1 MSGSN
6 ILFILTGSIA
16 AAKAC
21 TVISAL
27 VQRGHR
33 VRPVI
38 TAAGLRFIGPATLEG
53 LTGEA
58 PQTDLFAPGTAL
70 EHIELARW
78 ADLTVVCPATAHS
91 LNRFAAG
98 LADDLAGALML
109 ARERERPLL
118 IVPAMNPEMWSHP
131 ATRAAVARLQEWGAR
146 LVSPG
151 QGRTACGEVGE
162 GRMAEPEEILTAVDT
177 ALARPAQAKR
187 ILVTSGAT
195 AELLDGVR
203 VLTNTSTGRTGAEL
217 ARFFATAGHHVT
229 LLRAA
234 AAPPAGAPVAD
245 ETFVSFEDLDR
256 ALTRLLAGTNFD
268 VVVHAAAVGDF
279 GIGSLWVDG
288 VERPP
293 GGAKLDSGRNVLL
306 ELRPQPKLVDT
317 LRERSRN
324 PALTVIA
331 FKLTDGATPA
341 GAQAAIET
349 LFQRARVDLVVHNDN
364 AQRGEAAGQFPA
376 TIHRRRDH
384 LAMPC
389 ANRAELAKRLTD
401 LIDASDNP
409 STPSSHAALP

>member
-33 VRPVI
+33 VRTVV

-109 ARERERPLL
+109 ARERNRPLL
-118 IVPAMNPEMWSHP
+118 IVPAMNPAMWSHP

-146 LVSPG
+146 LVAPG

-162 GRMAEPEEILTAVDT
+162 GRMAEPEEILTAVDS

-234 AAPPAGAPVAD
+234 SAPPAGAPVAD

-256 ALTRLLAGTNFD
+256 TLTRLLTGANFD

-288 VERPP
+288 VERQPD
-293 GGAKLDSGRNVLL
+293 GAKLDSGRNVLL

-341 GAQAAIET
+341 VAQAAVET
-349 LFQRARVDLVVHNDN
+349 LFERARVDLVVHNDN
-364 AQRGEAAGQFPA
+364 AQRGQMAGQFPA

-384 LAMPC
+384 LAIPC

-401 LIDASDNP
+401 QIDAIENP
-409 STPSSHAALP
+409 STPYSHAALP

>member
-21 TVISAL
+21 TVISVL

-33 VRPVI
+33 VRTVI

-58 PQTDLFAPGTAL
+58 PQSDLFAPGTAL
-70 EHIELARW
+70 DHIELARW
-78 ADLTVVCPATAHS
+78 ADVTVVCPATAHS

-109 ARERERPLL
+109 ARERDRPLL
-118 IVPAMNPEMWSHP
+118 IAPAMNPAMWSHP
-131 ATRAAVARLQEWGAR
+131 ATRTAVARLQEWGAR
-146 LVSPG
+146 MVMPG

-162 GRMAEPEEILTAVDT
+162 GRMAEPEEILAAIAAT
-177 ALARPAQAKR
+177 LARPASARR

-203 VLTNTSTGRTGAEL
+203 VLTNTSTGRTGADL
-217 ARFFATAGHHVT
+217 AAHLAAAGHDVT
-229 LLRAA
+229 LLRAVS
-234 AAPPAGAPVAD
+234 APSAGAPVRD
-245 ETFVSFEDLDR
+245 ETFLTFDDLDQ
-256 ALTRLLAGTNFD
+256 ALTRLLGGAAFD
-268 VVVHAAAVGDF
+268 VIVHAAAVGDF

-288 VERPP
+288 VERQA

-324 PALTVIA
+324 PALTVVA
-331 FKLTDGATPA
+331 FKLTDGAS
-341 GAQAAIET
+341 AAATAAAVGT
-349 LFQRARVDLVVHNDN
+349 LFQRARVDFVVHNDN
-364 AQRGEAAGQFPA
+364 AQRGAAPGQFPA
-376 TIHRRRDH
+376 TIHRRSDP
-384 LAMPC
+384 AAIAC
-389 ANRAELAKRLTD
+389 ASRAELAERLAE
-401 LIDASDNP
+401 LIESNAEP
-409 STPSSHAALP
+409 STPSSHAALS

>member
-16 AAKAC
+16 GAKAC

-33 VRPVI
+33 VRTVI

-109 ARERERPLL
+109 ARERDRPLL

-131 ATRAAVARLQEWGAR
+131 ATRAAVARLEEWGAR
-146 LVSPG
+146 LVAPG

-162 GRMAEPEEILTAVDT
+162 GRMAEPEEILTAVDS
-177 ALARPAQAKR
+177 ALARPAQAKC

-256 ALTRLLAGTNFD
+256 ALTRLLAGANFD

-288 VERPP
+288 VERQP

-341 GAQAAIET
+341 VAQAAVET
-349 LFQRARVDLVVHNDN
+349 LFERARVDLVVHNDN
-364 AQRGEAAGQFPA
+364 AQRGRMAGQFPA

-384 LAMPC
+384 LAIPC

-401 LIDASDNP
+401 QIDAIENP
-409 STPSSHAALP
+409 STPYSHAALP

>member
-6 ILFILTGSIA
+6 ILFVLTGSIA

-21 TVISAL
+21 SVVSAL

-33 VRPVI
+33 VRTVI
-38 TAAGLRFIGPATLEG
+38 TAAGLQFVGPATLEG

-58 PQTDLFAPGTAL
+58 PQTDLFAPGAAL
-70 EHIELARW
+70 DHIELARW

-91 LNRFAAG
+91 INRFAVG
-98 LADDLAGALML
+98 LADDLAGALLL
-109 ARERERPLL
+109 ARERDRPLL
-118 IVPAMNPEMWSHP
+118 IVPAMNPAMWSHP
-131 ATRAAVARLQEWGAR
+131 ATQAAVTRLQEWGAR
-146 LVSPG
+146 FVAPG
-151 QGRTACGEVGE
+151 AGRTACGEVGE
-162 GRMAEPEEILTAVDT
+162 GRMAEPEEIVAVIES
-177 ALARPAQAKR
+177 ALARPVNARR

-217 ARFFATAGHHVT
+217 ARHFAAAGHQVT

-234 AAPPAGAPVAD
+234 SAPAAGAPVSD

-256 ALTRLLAGTNFD
+256 ALTRLLGAADFD
-268 VVVHAAAVGDF
+268 AVVHAAAVGDF

-324 PALTVIA
+324 PALTVVA
-331 FKLTDGATPA
+331 FKLTDGATAPA
-341 GAQAAIET
+341 AQAAVDT
-349 LFQRARVDLVVHNDN
+349 LFKRARVDVVVHNDN
-364 AQRGEAAGQFPA
+364 AARGAAPGQFPA
-376 TIHRRRDH
+376 TIHRRGDP
-384 LAMPC
+384 AAIPC
-389 ANRAELAKRLTD
+389 ARRAELAVRLAETLE
-401 LIDASDNP
+401 LIANP

>member
-16 AAKAC
+16 GAKAC

-33 VRPVI
+33 VRTVV

-109 ARERERPLL
+109 ARERDRPLL

-131 ATRAAVARLQEWGAR
+131 ATRAAVARLEEWGAR
-146 LVSPG
+146 LVAPG

-162 GRMAEPEEILTAVDT
+162 GRMAEPEEILTAVDS
-177 ALARPAQAKR
+177 ALARPAQAKC

-256 ALTRLLAGTNFD
+256 ALTRLLAGANFD

-288 VERPP
+288 VERQP

-341 GAQAAIET
+341 VAQAAVET
-349 LFQRARVDLVVHNDN
+349 LFERARVDLVVHNDN
-364 AQRGEAAGQFPA
+364 AQRGQMAGQFPA

-384 LAMPC
+384 LAIPC

-401 LIDASDNP
+401 QIDAIENP
-409 STPSSHAALP
+409 STPYSHAALP

>member
-1 MSGSN
+1 MSGAN
-6 ILFILTGSIA
+6 ILFVLTGSIA

-21 TVISAL
+21 SVVSAL

-33 VRPVI
+33 VRTAI
-38 TAAGLRFIGPATLEG
+38 TAAGLKFVGPATLEG

-70 EHIELARW
+70 DHIELARW

-91 LNRFAAG
+91 INRFAVG
-98 LADDLAGALML
+98 LADDLAGALLL
-109 ARERERPLL
+109 ARERDRPLL
-118 IVPAMNPEMWSHP
+118 IVPAMNPAMWSHP
-131 ATRAAVARLQEWGAR
+131 ATQAAVTRLQEWGAR
-146 LVSPG
+146 FVAPG
-151 QGRTACGEVGE
+151 AGRTACGEVGE
-162 GRMAEPEEILTAVDT
+162 GRMAEPEEIVAVIES
-177 ALARPAQAKR
+177 ALARPVNARR

-217 ARFFATAGHHVT
+217 ARHFAAAGHQVT

-234 AAPPAGAPVAD
+234 SAPAAGAPVSD

-256 ALTRLLAGTNFD
+256 ALTRLLGAADFD
-268 VVVHAAAVGDF
+268 AVVHAAAVGDF

-324 PALTVIA
+324 PALTVVA
-331 FKLTDGATPA
+331 FKLTDGGTASA
-341 GAQAAIET
+341 AQAAVDT
-349 LFQRARVDLVVHNDN
+349 LFKRARVDVVVHNDN
-364 AQRGEAAGQFPA
+364 AQRGAAPGQFPA
-376 TIHRRRDH
+376 TIHRRGDS
-384 LAMPC
+384 AVIAC
-389 ANRAELAKRLTD
+389 ADRAELAARLTEVLE
-401 LIDASDNP
+401 LIANP

>member
-16 AAKAC
+16 GAKAC

-33 VRPVI
+33 VRTVI

-109 ARERERPLL
+109 ARERDRPLL

-131 ATRAAVARLQEWGAR
+131 ATRAAVARLEEWGAR
-146 LVSPG
+146 LVAPG

-162 GRMAEPEEILTAVDT
+162 GRMAEPEEILTAVDS
-177 ALARPAQAKR
+177 ALARPAQAKC

-256 ALTRLLAGTNFD
+256 ALTRLLAGANFD

-288 VERPP
+288 VERQP

-341 GAQAAIET
+341 VAQAAVET
-349 LFQRARVDLVVHNDN
+349 LFERARVDLVVHNDN
-364 AQRGEAAGQFPA
+364 AQRGQMAGQFPA

-384 LAMPC
+384 LAIPC

-401 LIDASDNP
+401 QIDAIENP
-409 STPSSHAALP
+409 STPYSHAALP

>member
-27 VQRGHR
+27 VQQGHR
-33 VRPVI
+33 VRTVV

-53 LTGEA
+53 LTGEP
-58 PQTDLFAPGTAL
+58 PQTDLFAPGQAL
-70 EHIELARW
+70 EHIELVRW

-109 ARERERPLL
+109 ARERDRPLV
-118 IVPAMNPEMWSHP
+118 IVPAMNPAMWSHP
-131 ATRAAVARLQEWGAR
+131 ATLASVARLQEWGAR
-146 LVSPG
+146 IVAPG

-162 GRMAEPEEILTAVDT
+162 GRMAEPEEILAAIAS
-177 ALARPAQAKR
+177 ALRRPANARR

-195 AELLDGVR
+195 SELLDGVR

-217 ARFFATAGHHVT
+217 ARHFAMAGHDVT

-234 AAPPAGAPVAD
+234 AAPPAGAPVQD

-256 ALTRLLAGTNFD
+256 ALTRLLGDAVFD
-268 VVVHAAAVGDF
+268 AVVHAAAVGDF
-279 GIGSLWVDG
+279 GIGSMWIDG
-288 VERPP
+288 VERQP

-306 ELRPQPKLVDT
+306 ELRPQPKLVDS

-324 PALTVIA
+324 PALTVVA
-331 FKLTDGATPA
+331 FKLTDGANPA
-341 GAQAAIET
+341 AAQTAVET
-349 LFQRARVDLVVHNDN
+349 LFQRAQADLVVHNDN
-364 AQRGEAAGQFPA
+364 AQRGATPGQFPA
-376 TIHRRRDH
+376 TIHRRSDH
-384 LAMPC
+384 AAIAC
-389 ANRAELAKRLTD
+389 ADRTELAARLTE
-401 LIDASDNP
+401 LIETTAKS